1 MIDAKRISTMKER
14 LGDAVELIDDEQYLP
29 MYRNR
34 QIHYPELFEFS
45 KQLARKKDNPARYF
59 AALWGAKTLSKTL
72 DWLQKL
78 MNIASSK
85 LAEIKRGI
93 QQRRE
98 ERKATEALQNP
109 MNRENRRRLEKMM
122 RSSKLF
128 EGAPPHLA

>member
-59 AALWGAKTLSKTL
+59 AALWGSKTLAKTL

-78 MNIASSK
+78 INLAKSK
-85 LAEIKRGI
+85 AAEVVRNAKKWADD
-93 QQRRE
+93 RRAQ
-98 ERKATEALQNP
+98 KEAAQP
-109 MNRENRRRLEKMM
+109 MNREMRRKYEKML

-128 EGAPPHLA
+128 DGAPPQPA